1 MPREG
6 GAHHV
11 ARVQGQHR
19 HSLLVQPGAQGVSKE
34 DVAEL
39 GMVVGPH
46 VTVLVG
52 WGRQGV
58 QVQSLF
64 CQT

>member
-11 ARVQGQHR
+11 ARVQGQDR
-19 HSLLVQPGAQGVSKE
+19 HTLLVHTGAQGVSKE
-34 DVAEL
+34 DVAQL
-39 GMVVGPH
+39 GMVVGPY
-46 VTVLVG
+46 VAVLVG

-58 QVQSLF
+58 QVQRLF